1 MISRVFFSFTV
12 FITENQEHE
21 KSEPEKV
28 ENETTEPEKSELEK
42 SGTDKLE
49 PEKSDLESKSS
60 DPEKSEYEKS
70 GLAEKSE
77 TGKRP
82 HQAYTRRNRNKGT
95 FSSYED
101 PNSLCGVIFVED
113 KFTAKLLYHFVKD
126 LSRSDDIFS
135 FLMPQYATD
144 LQDDSANEAEALDT
158 EIERKK
164 QEDSLR
170 RFRMRECNLLISSS
184 LLEVG
189 VDGVRCNLGEQI

>member
-1 MISRVFFSFTV
+1 M
-12 FITENQEHE
+12 
-21 KSEPEKV
+21 KSE
-28 ENETTEPEKSELEK
+28 SEK
-42 SGTDKLE
+42 SG
-49 PEKSDLESKSS
+49 PEKSDLEKS
-60 DPEKSEYEKS
+60 DPEKSESEKS
-70 GLAEKSE
+70 GPPEKSE
-77 TGKRP
+77 SSGKPPKSDRP
-82 HQAYTRRNRNKGT
+82 HPAYTRRNRNKGT

>member
-1 MISRVFFSFTV
+1 M
-12 FITENQEHE
+12 
-21 KSEPEKV
+21 KSE
-28 ENETTEPEKSELEK
+28 SEK
-42 SGTDKLE
+42 SG
-49 PEKSDLESKSS
+49 PEKSDLEKS
-60 DPEKSEYEKS
+60 DPEKSESEKS
-70 GLAEKSE
+70 GPPEKSE
-77 TGKRP
+77 TGKPPKSDRP
-82 HQAYTRRNRNKGT
+82 HPAYTRRNRNKGT

-101 PNSLCGVIFVED
+101 PNSLCGVIFVEN

-158 EIERKK
+158 EIERRK

-189 VDGVRCNLGEQI
+189 VDGVRCNLGIKQIFDL